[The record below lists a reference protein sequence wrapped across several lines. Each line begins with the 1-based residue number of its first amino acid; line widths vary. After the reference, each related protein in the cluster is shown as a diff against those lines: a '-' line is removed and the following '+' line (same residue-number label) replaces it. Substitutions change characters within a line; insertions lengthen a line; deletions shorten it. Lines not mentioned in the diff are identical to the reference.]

1 MSSLHQYNDWYRH
14 YHNFTH
20 IGEMMS
26 IFNEIFTDE
35 VYRKQGNTGIMALKT
50 AILYHDVEYI
60 PGAWDNEYRSAIIAS
75 QECGL
80 PEREKGE
87 VERLIL
93 LTKDHVTHDR
103 DTLGKVIIDA
113 DLTGL
118 ASHRYEAN
126 SKKLRREFYTFNDQ
140 EWQNGRVA
148 WLEKFLARPTIYL
161 TDYGKKN
168 WETDARFNM
177 VLELNYLKGKIS
189 ERTDS

>member
-26 IFNEIFTDE
+26 ILNEIFIDD
-35 VYRKQGNTGIMALKT
+35 VYKAGNSEGFNVLKA

-80 PEREKGE
+80 PEWETRE

-93 LTKDHVTHDR
+93 LTKDHVTHDK

-113 DLTGL
+113 DLAGL
-118 ASHRYEAN
+118 ASGQYEAN
-126 SKKLRREFYTFNDQ
+126 SKKLRREFYSFSDQ

-168 WETDARFNM
+168 WEVSARFNM